1 MTTPRRLSPGVLKRE
16 AIKWMRFA
24 ERDLDQTNKGIDPYL
39 VCWLS
44 QQAAEKAIKAGLVLE
59 SVQFP
64 RSHDLNQLRD
74 LLPSGWSLPNTHSN
88 LAELTDWA
96 SDQRYPRTLVPD
108 PTRAEAQKALQT
120 AKEVFDSI
128 KADLDRRLARP
139 QKPLPDR

>member
-1 MTTPRRLSPGVLKRE
+1 M
-16 AIKWMRFA
+16 
-24 ERDLDQTNKGIDPYL
+24 
-39 VCWLS
+39 
-44 QQAAEKAIKAGLVLE
+44 
-59 SVQFP
+59 
-64 RSHDLNQLRD
+64 
-74 LLPSGWSLPNTHSN
+74 PNTHSN